1 MTTHLLRKTTIA
13 LLLAAGT
20 PAFAADYYIVAPVP
34 GKQVSNGAINV
45 SLSSLALPAGH
56 VGLAY
61 AGVDLRPALRVEGDP
76 TYTGY
81 GVKWQL
87 VAGVLPSGLVLNSN
101 GTVTGTP
108 DAEGTF
114 DFTVRAAYKTK
125 NGDQQYQ
132 VRTYRI
138 QVGLAGATP
147 GQALVGEAYSYDLA
161 PLLTVTGDVSFKP
174 SAVTWSVVA
183 SSLPAGLYLTADGRI
198 AGIPT
203 AGGTGTVTARASY
216 RNASGERTYQ
226 VVSLDIVVAL
236 GAATLPVGVTGDS
249 YPGFDFKNV
258 LSVSGDT
265 GYSPGAA
272 TWSLVS
278 GSLPAGLVLNSNGTL
293 TGTPTAAAASSITLA
308 ATYRSKSNQRTYSL
322 QVDPAQ
328 VTGTLSAGSDT
339 NYGTVTVGSSAQ
351 RTFTFTTQGNT
362 SATGVYASVTGA
374 GMSITANTCGAAG
387 APISLAKGG
396 SCQLTARYAPT
407 AAGAMSG
414 TVAIN
419 WAGPVAD
426 RKSLTVAGDAR
437 VDYSSLMSGFTADAI
452 AIGRNAA
459 WADGIQWYWRVADA
473 QVSAPAGTF
482 EFRRTVTVAGSAP
495 VTATLYGSVDD
506 SVARFSVNGTTI
518 FTGRSMP
525 FSTYSS
531 SPSFTLQ
538 PGVNVLAIQV
548 TNSGTNANPAGLA
561 LQVQGA
567 DGSVLAPEA
576 GWRFQP

>member
-1 MTTHLLRKTTIA
+1 
-13 LLLAAGT
+13 
-20 PAFAADYYIVAPVP
+20 
-34 GKQVSNGAINV
+34 
-45 SLSSLALPAGH
+45 
-56 VGLAY
+56 
-61 AGVDLRPALRVEGDP
+61 
-76 TYTGY
+76 
-81 GVKWQL
+81 
-87 VAGVLPSGLVLNSN
+87 
-101 GTVTGTP
+101 
-108 DAEGTF
+108 
-114 DFTVRAAYKTK
+114 
-125 NGDQQYQ
+125 
-132 VRTYRI
+132 
-138 QVGLAGATP
+138 
-147 GQALVGEAYSYDLA
+147 
-161 PLLTVTGDVSFKP
+161 
-174 SAVTWSVVA
+174 
-183 SSLPAGLYLTADGRI
+183 
-198 AGIPT
+198 
-203 AGGTGTVTARASY
+203 
-216 RNASGERTYQ
+216 
-226 VVSLDIVVAL
+226 
-236 GAATLPVGVTGDS
+236 
-249 YPGFDFKNV
+249 
-258 LSVSGDT
+258 
-265 GYSPGAA
+265 
-272 TWSLVS
+272 
-278 GSLPAGLVLNSNGTL
+278 
-293 TGTPTAAAASSITLA
+293 
-308 ATYRSKSNQRTYSL
+308 
-322 QVDPAQ
+322 
-328 VTGTLSAGSDT
+328 
-339 NYGTVTVGSSAQ
+339 
-351 RTFTFTTQGNT
+351 
-362 SATGVYASVTGA
+362 
-374 GMSITANTCGAAG
+374 
-387 APISLAKGG
+387 
-396 SCQLTARYAPT
+396 
-407 AAGAMSG
+407 MSG